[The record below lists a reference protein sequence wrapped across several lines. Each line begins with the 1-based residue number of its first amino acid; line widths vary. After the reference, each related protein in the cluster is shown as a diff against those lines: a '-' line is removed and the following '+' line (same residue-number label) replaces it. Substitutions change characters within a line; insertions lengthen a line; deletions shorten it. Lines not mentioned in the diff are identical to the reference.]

1 MNGFSLSGVQA
12 DQQLARALA
21 EQAGQ
26 MLLRL
31 QSEAVRDHVP
41 AHTLKDLGDASSE
54 KMLSTWLHEARP
66 ADAIL
71 SEEAQD
77 SSRRLGASRV
87 WIIDP
92 LDGTKEFS
100 EGRSDWAVH
109 VALWN
114 SGELTAGAVAL
125 PGLGTV
131 LDSGTPL
138 PERRDPSKPFRLAVS
153 RSRPSPLAEAL
164 ASIMNA
170 ELVPMGSAG
179 YKAGAVIR
187 GEADAYLHSGGQ
199 YEWDSAAPVAVAMSL
214 GFHASRIDGTPL
226 CYNQPDPYLPDLLL
240 CHQENAGEMLESIDL
255 LLKTNNTRPN
265 GLFMDGM
272 YQR

>member
-1 MNGFSLSGVQA
+1 
-12 DQQLARALA
+12 
-21 EQAGQ
+21 

-31 QSEAVRDHVP
+31 QAEAVRDQTP
-41 AHTLKDLGDASSE
+41 AQTLKNLGDASSE
-54 KMLSTWLHEARP
+54 QMLSTALHEARP

-77 SSRRLGASRV
+77 TSQRLAASRV

-100 EGRSDWAVH
+100 QGRSDWAVH
-109 VALWN
+109 VALWEA
-114 SGELTAGAVAL
+114 GELTAGAVAL

-131 LDSGTPL
+131 LHGGTPL
-138 PERRDPSKPFRLAVS
+138 AGRQNPGKPFRLAVS

-164 ASIMNA
+164 AGIMNA

-187 GEADAYLHSGGQ
+187 GEVDAYLHSGGQ
-199 YEWDSAAPVAVAMSL
+199 YEWDSAAPVAVATSL
-214 GFHASRIDGTPL
+214 GFHASRIDGTRL
-226 CYNQPDPYLPDLLL
+226 CYNQPDPYLPDVLL
-240 CHQENAGEMLESIDL
+240 CRQEIAAEILRSIDL
-255 LLKTNNTRPN
+255 LLKTSNTRAS